1 MGLALANVRRDKT
14 MRVKLRFI
22 PGLIASYF
30 GLDEVSSLELPENAK
45 YEDLMKALEK
55 RFEEASNGSGH
66 GEGRSLP
73 DSFVI
78 LSNGEPITSKLNRPV
93 NPGEEISVVVMVSGG

>member
-1 MGLALANVRRDKT
+1 

-30 GLDEVSSLELPENAK
+30 GLEERSSLELPEGAK
-45 YEDLMKALEK
+45 YRDLMRVLEK
-55 RFEEASNGSGH
+55 RFEEASDGSGRA
-66 GEGRSLP
+66 EGRSLP

-78 LSNGEPITSKLNRPV
+78 LSSGEPITSKLDAPV
-93 NPGEEISVVVMVSGG
+93 KPEEEISVVVMVSGG

>member
-1 MGLALANVRRDKT
+1 MKIR
-14 MRVKLRFI
+14 LRFI

-30 GLDEVSSLELPENAK
+30 GLEETSSLELPEGARYK
-45 YEDLMKALEK
+45 DLMSALEK

-66 GEGRSLP
+66 AEGRTLP

-78 LSNGEPITSKLNRPV
+78 LSNGEPITSKLNDPV
-93 NPGEEISVVVMVSGG
+93 NPEEEISVVVMVSGG